1 MTLPDLDS
9 LRYFEAAARL
19 LNFAAAA
26 REVGLS
32 APAFTSRIKR
42 LEELAE
48 TVLFT
53 RNNRRVELT
62 SAGMRLLP
70 FARRTLEDAE
80 RCVSVA
86 RGGAD
91 SKFDLILGSFYE
103 VTLTWLVPLLPELQ
117 ARRPERSLHL
127 RCGDTP
133 DLLRNV
139 REGVIDAAITSA
151 RISDAVF
158 QHTPLR
164 EVRFAFVASPSLLR
178 GRPFSVREDS
188 REHVL
193 HDVRGD
199 LPLFRYFLDAQPAGE
214 IWAFRR
220 VEQLGTAAA
229 VRRRVL
235 SGAGVAVLPFTV
247 AARDLEDG
255 KVVRLFPEIELRT
268 DQFRLVWSRD
278 HSRATELQALA
289 RQLSDGIARIEESAA
304 GAPKAGAQGRIFG
317 V

>member
-1 MTLPDLDS
+1 MILPDLES

-42 LEELAE
+42 LEDLVEGM
-48 TVLFT
+48 LFT

-62 SAGMRLLP
+62 AAGMRLLP
-70 FARRTLEDAE
+70 LARRTLEDAA
-80 RCVSVA
+80 RCLSAA

-91 SKFDLILGSFYE
+91 SKFDLILGTFYE
-103 VTLTWLVPLLPELQ
+103 VGLNWLVPLLPELQ

-139 REGVIDAAITSA
+139 REGAIDAALTSA

-164 EVRFAFVASPSLLR
+164 EVRFAFVATPELLR
-178 GRPFSVREDS
+178 TRPFQEREDS

-199 LPLFRYFLDAQPAGE
+199 LPLFRYFLDAQAAGQ
-214 IWAFRR
+214 IWAFGR
-220 VEQLGTAAA
+220 VEQLGTVAA

-235 SGAGVAVLPFTV
+235 SSAGVAVLPLSFI
-247 AARDLEDG
+247 ASDLDSG
-255 KVVRLFPEIELRT
+255 RMVRLFPGIELRT
-268 DQFRLVWSRD
+268 DQFRLVWTREHPRS
-278 HSRATELQALA
+278 AELHGLA
-289 RQLSDGIARIEESAA
+289 RELSEGIARVEERRVSAVSA
-304 GAPKAGAQGRIFG
+304 GGQERILG
-317 V
+317 I

>member
-1 MTLPDLDS
+1 MLPDLDS

-42 LEELAE
+42 LEDLVESM
-48 TVLFT
+48 LFT

-62 SAGMRLLP
+62 AAGIRLLP
-70 FARRTLEDAE
+70 LARRTLEDAG
-80 RCVSVA
+80 RCLSAA
-86 RGGAD
+86 RGGVD

-103 VTLTWLVPLLPELQ
+103 VGLNWLVPLLPELH

-139 REGVIDAAITSA
+139 REGAIDAALTSA
-151 RISDAVF
+151 RISDSVF
-158 QHTPLR
+158 QHTPLL
-164 EVRFAFVASPSLLR
+164 EVRFAFVATPALLQT
-178 GRPFSVREDS
+178 RPFREREDS
-188 REHVL
+188 RAHVL

-199 LPLFRYFLDAQPAGE
+199 LPLFRYFLDAQAAGQ
-214 IWAFRR
+214 IWAFQR
-220 VEQLGTAAA
+220 VEQLGTVAA

-235 SGAGVAVLPFTV
+235 SDVGVAVLPLSFIAT
-247 AARDLEDG
+247 DLDSG
-255 KVVRLFPEIELRT
+255 RMVRLFPGIELRT
-268 DQFRLVWSRD
+268 DQYRLVWSRD
-278 HSRATELQALA
+278 HSRGAELLGLA
-289 RQLSDGIARIEESAA
+289 RELSEGIARLEERRKRTASAQ
-304 GAPKAGAQGRIFG
+304 AQ
-317 V
+317 